1 MHNLLT
7 VILQMNIIQTG
18 TVAAAN
24 QIIEFQDLVQIIA
37 FSVHILS
44 VDRRLF

>member
-24 QIIEFQDLVQIIA
+24 QIITKFP
-37 FSVHILS
+37 
-44 VDRRLF
+44 